1 MRPVFQSK
9 LAAHRTSKRSSNDGI
24 IINGG
29 GRMSKESQS
38 TPATPSSSATAAT
51 GTDASSDTCV
61 ETPFPFSHSGGESAD
76 IGRKDLLSSVARV
89 VSPPPLLSPL
99 EDALSKSIDTTG
111 IIPLSCDIDGEDFD
125 DQIGR
130 TSYRHG
136 DGGDGDGDDDDETS
150 TAMRNLSEAFG
161 LAEAT
166 IDSEIEA
173 FMDMAS
179 LAVFNDDDDDDDE
192 DHSDSITSQ
201 GTEEAE
207 ISEME
212 RQELEE
218 VDEVAMLLRQN
229 SRRYAYEHASSSA
242 NARPSALPLTPTR
255 RATYAAS
262 VSLSSPVSPSSRSL
276 DVMSNKRAHHRAVSR
291 LKRRYCYLAATRHA
305 AAFSDTS
312 TGAVGSEKD
321 KAGTISESE
330 LVAHVLLLQA
340 EQMASKMTRSHHGLA
355 SPTYS
360 HSPSENSFE
369 LSPSSLSISPIRMV
383 PKPADRSAAKASP
396 EQLAAIEKCLH
407 EGDTMTSDAGRTDL
421 DRSQIDSG
429 TATAT
434 ASAATAA
441 PIPFL
446 PAEDEMGG
454 LSNEKRPTHF
464 APRFVFSDHNL
475 LKLKEPLISEN
486 PEEGNDDEENEGG
499 DTLSPLPLS
508 SLAKSDRWAKH
519 KKKGTKGRK
528 PTSPL
533 VGPLGS
539 IINGSN
545 NNLQANRPQM
555 IPNQHFSIF
564 QHNLVSMK
572 QQEAKKKALR
582 EKKEQLIEVAQNK
595 KMYDDFAR
603 LKAAATTKNGNAHTT
618 NKAWLMEGRWF
629 VDFDTFD
636 TTSDEEEEHDDK
648 QDPAIEAPKR
658 HFYAASFIGGI
669 RKQIIQ
675 HITK

>member
-9 LAAHRTSKRSSNDGI
+9 LAAHRTSKRVGSDGI
-24 IINGG
+24 IISGG
-29 GRMSKESQS
+29 CQMSKENQS
-38 TPATPSSSATAAT
+38 SPATPSSPATAAT
-51 GTDASSDTCV
+51 DTDASSDTCI
-61 ETPFPFSHSGGESAD
+61 ETPFPFSGGESAD
-76 IGRKDLLSSVARV
+76 IDRKDLLSSVARV

-99 EDALSKSIDTTG
+99 EDALSESIDTTE
-111 IIPLSCDIDGEDFD
+111 IIPLSFDTDGEDFN

-130 TSYRHG
+130 TNCRHG
-136 DGGDGDGDDDDETS
+136 DDDDDDDDVDDGYDETS

-166 IDSEIEA
+166 IDSELKA
-173 FMDMAS
+173 FKDMVS
-179 LAVFNDDDDDDDE
+179 LAVFNDDDD
-192 DHSDSITSQ
+192 HSDSITFE

-229 SRRYAYEHASSSA
+229 SRRYAYEHASTSSA
-242 NARPSALPLTPTR
+242 NARPSALPLTPIH

-262 VSLSSPVSPSSRSL
+262 V
-276 DVMSNKRAHHRAVSR
+276 DVMSNRRVHQRAVSR
-291 LKRRYCYLAATRHA
+291 LKRKYCYLVATRHA

-312 TGAVGSEKD
+312 TCAVGSEKD
-321 KAGTISESE
+321 QADTISESE

-340 EQMASKMTRSHHGLA
+340 EQMASKMSRSDHCLA

-360 HSPSENSFE
+360 HSPSENSFK

-396 EQLAAIEKCLH
+396 EQLAAIERCLR
-407 EGDTMTSDAGRTDL
+407 EGETMTSDVVRTDL
-421 DRSQIDSG
+421 DRRHIDSG
-429 TATAT
+429 T
-434 ASAATAA
+434 ATAA

-446 PAEDEMGG
+446 PAEDEMVG

-464 APRFVFSDHNL
+464 APRFVFSVPNL
-475 LKLKEPLISEN
+475 LKLKEPISEN
-486 PEEGNDDEENEGG
+486 PEEGDDDEENNEGG
-499 DTLSPLPLS
+499 DTLSPLPPS

-528 PTSPL
+528 PTSFL
-533 VGPLGS
+533 VGPVGI

-545 NNLQANRPQM
+545 NNLQAKRPQM

-572 QQEAKKKALR
+572 QQEAKKRALR
-582 EKKEQLIEVAQNK
+582 EKKEQLIEDAQNK

-603 LKAAATTKNGNAHTT
+603 LKAAATTKNGNVHTT
-618 NKAWLMEGRWF
+618 NKAWLKEGRWF

-636 TTSDEEEEHDDK
+636 TSDEEEEDDDK

-658 HFYAASFIGGI
+658 HFYAASFIRGFGSTFNI
-669 RKQIIQ
+669 LRNKRSAP
-675 HITK
+675 H